1 MDAAAGDA
9 HVVGARDPVVGA
21 GDRDADALPGVAVI
35 AHRARVAVIA
45 RNPDE
50 RRVHAPVELAEIG
63 RAGVPV
69 VAADGGAE
77 DAEVGQRH
85 RRAGEGG
92 DEEQSRAQLH
102 LLRVSIAAPVCLSPP
117 SHASQDAECLARCRR
132 RSRGDR
138 GFAF

>member
-1 MDAAAGDA
+1 MDAAAVDA

-21 GDRDADALPGVAVI
+21 GDRDTDALPGVAVI

-45 RNPDE
+45 RSPDE
-50 RRVHAPVELAEIG
+50 RRAHAPAELAEVG

-92 DEEQSRAQLH
+92 DEEEGGDSG
-102 LLRVSIAAPVCLSPP
+102 
-117 SHASQDAECLARCRR
+117 SH
-132 RSRGDR
+132 
-138 GFAF
+138 